1 MSHKMKLSF
10 SLNQKLAMTMK
21 LQQSIQMLTLPHQE
35 LKEKIEEELLN
46 NPLLEVVESAES
58 DVHSKLSKKS
68 SDLKL
73 SSFSSL
79 AYERKT
85 ENHFLDNIIAEEKT
99 LKNHLLWQVQ
109 MSPSS
114 PKEKSMLALLI
125 SHLNDQGYL
134 DTSLEELAQKDN
146 LSLDQLEMQLKILQG
161 MEPAGVGARSLK
173 ECLLIQAQQLQE
185 DTKDMVNLIQN
196 YLHLLESREYEQLAL
211 YMNLEK
217 EEVVELH
224 QIIASMEPNPARGFS
239 DTLTVYVTPDVYIY
253 EEEGDYK
260 VALQEE
266 GLPRLQISS
275 SYEKWLQKSSS
286 DKEVKKYMNEKRN
299 DGNWFIKSLIQ
310 RQETIRKVCYS
321 VIRHQKDFFDKGPQ
335 FLKPLILKDIAEE
348 VGVHRS
354 TISRVTSRK
363 HVHTPHGLVSLKY
376 FFNTGLKNDQGE
388 MIPVDTVKQKIK
400 NLIDKENNLK
410 PLSDQHLSSNIH
422 KEFQLSLSRRTIAQY
437 RYSLGISSIRKRKKT
452 G

>member
-1 MSHKMKLSF
+1 MSQKMKLSF
-10 SLNQKLAMTMK
+10 NLNQKLAMTMK
-21 LQQSIQMLTLPHQE
+21 LQQSIQMLVLPHQE

-46 NPLLEVVESAES
+46 NPLLETVEP
-58 DVHSKLSKKS
+58 DDYSKFSKKA

-79 AYERKT
+79 AYERKP
-85 ENHFLDNIIAEEKT
+85 ENNFLDNVIAEEKT

-109 MSPSS
+109 MSPGSTQ
-114 PKEKSMLALLI
+114 EKSMLALLI

-146 LSLDQLEMQLKILQG
+146 LSLDQLGMQLKILQG

-185 DTKDMVNLIQN
+185 DTNDMVNLIQN
-196 YLHLLESREYEQLAL
+196 HLHLLESKEYEQLAL
-211 YMNLEK
+211 LMNLEK
-217 EEVVELH
+217 EEVIELH
-224 QIIASMEPNPARGFS
+224 QIIASMEPHPARGFS
-239 DTLTVYVTPDVYIY
+239 DTSTVYVTPDIYIY
-253 EEEGDYK
+253 EEDGDYK

-286 DKEVKKYMNEKRN
+286 DKEVKKYAKEKRN
-299 DGNWFIKSLIQ
+299 DGHWFIRSLIQ

-335 FLKPLILKDIAEE
+335 FLKPLILKDVAEE

-363 HVHTPHGLVSLKY
+363 YVHTPHGLVSLKY
-376 FFNTGLKNDQGE
+376 FFNAGLRNDQGE
-388 MIPVDTVKQKIK
+388 MIPVDAVKKKIR
-400 NLIDKENNLK
+400 NLISKEDSLK

-422 KEFQLSLSRRTIAQY
+422 QEFQLSLSRRTVAQY
-437 RYSLGISSIRKRKKT
+437 RDSLGISSIRKRKKT
-452 G
+452 A